1 MKIMDERAGEIR
13 VIRGA
18 VRSGIEMH
26 IRGSV
31 ADAYPVIRLTRQEAR
46 HLAALILLQAERA
59 A

>member
-1 MKIMDERAGEIR
+1 MDERAGEIR